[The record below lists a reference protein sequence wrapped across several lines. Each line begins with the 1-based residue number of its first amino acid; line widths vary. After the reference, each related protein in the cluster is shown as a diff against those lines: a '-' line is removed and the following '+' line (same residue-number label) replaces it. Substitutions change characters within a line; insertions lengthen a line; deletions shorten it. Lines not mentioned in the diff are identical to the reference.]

1 MSQPCTPTKFPA
13 SPAQLITLALDDKID
28 GCALGEVL
36 PHHLQVPS
44 EERIL
49 DQQIPALQ
57 WLQAAVLASL
67 ADWAQAALTV
77 VVPRPYMPRVFLL
90 IQLLLIQLQQALCG
104 RAEGKG
110 AVHHR
115 EQQDKSEPYSKQA
128 AAGKSLLSKAM
139 SFAGSSWVPAPQCLA
154 GFRHRPDS
162 PSINSP
168 AWQLTFTTSPPSK
181 SLFSAAGCNHQHRL
195 GTGER

>member
-13 SPAQLITLALDDKID
+13 SPAQLITLGLDDEID

-67 ADWAQAALTV
+67 ANWAQAALTV
-77 VVPRPYMPRVFLL
+77 VVPRPYMPRVLLL

-115 EQQDKSEPYSKQA
+115 EQRGQARTLQQTSCCRQEPLIQGYVLCR
-128 AAGKSLLSKAM
+128 LLL
-139 SFAGSSWVPAPQCLA
+139 GSS
-154 GFRHRPDS
+154 S
-162 PSINSP
+162 PVSGWIQ
-168 AWQLTFTTSPPSK
+168 AQ
-181 SLFSAAGCNHQHRL
+181 A
-195 GTGER
+195 